1 MKVHAGN
8 VFQVMRPDLDRVE
21 SRLLEAATVD
31 YPIVSDMVRDLVRG
45 GGKRLRPL
53 ILLLAGRSYSYD
65 LDALV
70 TAAAGVELLH
80 TASLIHDDSIDRAAL
95 RRGRPTLNTAISSG
109 GVILI
114 GDFLFAQSAI
124 LAAATMIP
132 RVVAIFASSLADI
145 CDGQLR
151 EMFNAHRMEQ
161 SQEEYE
167 RRIYGKTAAL
177 FAGAAEMGAVIGG
190 APEPDIQALRGY
202 GADLGMAFQ
211 IMDDILDLRQ
221 ETADLG
227 KPAGHDLTQGTVTL
241 PTMFYAAE
249 LLPESPELARLEA
262 IVTGESEDPADVAA
276 TVADVRASGAIEA
289 ATKVA
294 ERFVTSA
301 KSRLIALPDAETAGL
316 LEEIADF
323 ALARTS

>member
-31 YPIVSDMVRDLVRG
+31 YPIVSGMVRDLVRG

-70 TAAAGVELLH
+70 TAAAGIELLH

-190 APEPDIQALRGY
+190 APEPDVQSLRGY
-202 GADLGMAFQ
+202 GADLGIAFQ

-241 PTMFYAAE
+241 PTMFYAAG
-249 LLPESPELARLEA
+249 LSPESPELARLES
-262 IVTGESEDPADVAA
+262 IVTGENEDPADVAA
-276 TVADVRASGAIEA
+276 TVADIRVSGAIEA

-294 ERFVTSA
+294 ERFVASA
-301 KSRLIALPDAETAGL
+301 KARLISLPDAETAGL
-316 LEEIADF
+316 LDEIADF